1 VLYCWGSGRD
11 GKLGTGSM
19 DDEDSPVQIDALSS
33 VKVARVECGA
43 SQTVR
48 THFRTDECSIH
59 HH

>member
-48 THFRTDECSIH
+48 THFRTDE
-59 HH
+59 